1 MGIFS
6 WIIALAV
13 VLVLIIFFPGLLS
26 TYFKNWRTTIPVT
39 LGLIVGW
46 IFYGL
51 WQRMDPSGYFS
62 RYIWILKPFVL
73 CVSAYFFL
81 QLSRELFTF

>member
-6 WIIALAV
+6 LIIGLAV
-13 VLVLIIFFPGLLS
+13 MLVLLLFFPRLLS
-26 TYFKNWRTTIPVT
+26 AYLRNWRITIPVT
-39 LGLIVGW
+39 IGLIAGW
-46 IFYGL
+46 IFYGC
-51 WQRMDPSGYFS
+51 WQRLDPSGYFS

-81 QLSRELFTF
+81 KLSRELLTF